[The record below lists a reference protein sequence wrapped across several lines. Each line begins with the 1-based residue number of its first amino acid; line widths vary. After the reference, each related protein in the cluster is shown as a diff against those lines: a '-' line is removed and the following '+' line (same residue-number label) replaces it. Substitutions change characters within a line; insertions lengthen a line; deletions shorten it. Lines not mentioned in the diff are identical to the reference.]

1 MRLTGAISRA
11 SVPRAFR
18 RAALV
23 VTDCWWCP
31 DAGTHSSDEGRLLV
45 QIDMLGQ
52 FRVRIDGRAVADA
65 EWRRARSV
73 ALVKLLALATGHRMH
88 REQAMEALWPEM
100 SPESSSANLRK
111 AVHFARRALGA
122 HDVIRIENDTVTLA
136 PELDLQIDVE
146 LFESEARQA
155 LGASDAAACVRAADL
170 YRGDLLPDDVY
181 VGWTEM
187 TRERLRRMHARV
199 LRAGRL
205 WERVLE
211 ADPTDEEAQGA
222 VMQAALDAGNRGEVI
237 RQFQRLRERL
247 RIDLGVGPAA
257 GTVAIYER
265 AIAMDSVEPVSL
277 TDRVRA
283 SLAWGLVHL
292 HSGDFVK
299 AERIAREARAL
310 ALDGGLA
317 REIGEASA
325 LFGMVAHMQG
335 RWPELF
341 RSEFIQWVR
350 RSPAFAS
357 TIFDGHLCLAEF
369 CLCGAGGH
377 EQIASASRELL
388 AVAED
393 AGSVPGRALAT
404 LVLGE
409 AALFSGQL
417 DSAEA
422 LLVEAERLHAEAGAD
437 AGRVMS
443 LQRLAEAA
451 LARGQKWRAS
461 RFVQKGFRL
470 AQASWLEPHLLMRL
484 QALVVESA
492 GTKARVVEAIAQGDR
507 WLAERNMCQPCSMA
521 FRIASSISLSELG
534 EVESAGRRLDDAER
548 LAGMWNGGPWVAAI
562 WEARG
567 VQRRARG
574 NAEQAA
580 ALFHEAAARYLEL
593 GRVGD
598 QARCLARLGE

>member
-1 MRLTGAISRA
+1 
-11 SVPRAFR
+11 
-18 RAALV
+18 
-23 VTDCWWCP
+23 
-31 DAGTHSSDEGRLLV
+31 
-45 QIDMLGQ
+45 MLGQ
-52 FRVRIDGRAVADA
+52 FRVRVDGRAVADA

-73 ALVKLLALATGHRMH
+73 ALVKLLALAGRHRLH

-100 SPESSSANLRK
+100 APEASSANLRK
-111 AVHFARRALGA
+111 AIHFARRALGE
-122 HDVIRIENDTVTLA
+122 HDVIRIENDVVALA

-146 LFESEARQA
+146 LFESEARRA
-155 LGASDAAACVRAADL
+155 IDASDVAACARAADR

-181 VGWTEM
+181 VEWTEA
-187 TRERLRRMHARV
+187 TRERLRQLNARL
-199 LRAGRL
+199 LRAGGL
-205 WERVLE
+205 WERVLA
-211 ADPTDEEAQGA
+211 ADPTDEEAQRA

-247 RIDLGVGPAA
+247 RVDLGVGPASD
-257 GTVAIYER
+257 TVAIYER
-265 AIAMDSVEPVSL
+265 ALAMDSVEPISL

-283 SLAWGLVHL
+283 ALAWGIVHL
-292 HSGDFVK
+292 HSGEFAK
-299 AERIAREARAL
+299 AERIAREARTL
-310 ALDGGLA
+310 ALEAGLA

-341 RSEFIQWVR
+341 RSEFIEWVR
-350 RSPAFAS
+350 RSPAFTS

-393 AGSVPGRALAT
+393 AQSIAGRALAT
-404 LVLGE
+404 LILGE
-409 AALFSGQL
+409 AALFSGPL
-417 DSAEA
+417 DVAER

-443 LQRLAEAA
+443 LQRLAEVA
-451 LARGQKWRAS
+451 LARGQKWRAA
-461 RFVQKGFRL
+461 RLVQKGFRI
-470 AQASWLEPHLLMRL
+470 AQSSWLEPHLLMRL

-492 GTKARVVEAIAQGDR
+492 GTKARVIDAIGQGDR
-507 WLAERNMCQPCSMA
+507 WLAERSMCQPCSME
-521 FRIASSISLSELG
+521 FRIASSTALTELG
-534 EVESAGRRLDDAER
+534 EIESASRRLDEAER
-548 LAGMWNGGPWVAAI
+548 LAGMWNGGPWVAAV

-574 NAEQAA
+574 NPEHAA
-580 ALFHEAAARYLEL
+580 ALFHEAAARFGEL
-593 GRVGD
+593 GRVRD
-598 QARCLARLGE
+598 QARCLARLEA

>member
-1 MRLTGAISRA
+1 
-11 SVPRAFR
+11 
-18 RAALV
+18 
-23 VTDCWWCP
+23 
-31 DAGTHSSDEGRLLV
+31 
-45 QIDMLGQ
+45 MLGQ
-52 FRVRIDGRAVADA
+52 FRVRVDGRAVADA

-73 ALVKLLALATGHRMH
+73 ALVKLLALAGRHRLH

-100 SPESSSANLRK
+100 APEASSANLRK
-111 AVHFARRALGA
+111 AIHFARRALGA
-122 HDVIRIENDTVTLA
+122 PDVIRIENDVVALA
-136 PELDLQIDVE
+136 PEQDLQIDVE
-146 LFESEARQA
+146 LFESEARRA
-155 LGASDAAACVRAADL
+155 IDASDVAACARAADR

-181 VGWTEM
+181 VEWTEA
-187 TRERLRRMHARV
+187 TRERLRQLNARL
-199 LRAGRL
+199 LRAGGL
-205 WERVLE
+205 WERVLA
-211 ADPTDEEAQGA
+211 ADPTDEEAQRA

-247 RIDLGVGPAA
+247 RVDLGVGPASD
-257 GTVAIYER
+257 TVAIYER
-265 AIAMDSVEPVSL
+265 ALAMDSVEPISL

-283 SLAWGLVHL
+283 ALAWGIVHL
-292 HSGDFVK
+292 HSGEFAK
-299 AERIAREARAL
+299 AERIAREARTL
-310 ALDGGLA
+310 ALEAGLA

-341 RSEFIQWVR
+341 RSEFIEWVR
-350 RSPAFAS
+350 RSPAFTS

-393 AGSVPGRALAT
+393 AQSIAGRALAT
-404 LVLGE
+404 LILGE
-409 AALFSGQL
+409 AALFSGPL
-417 DSAEA
+417 DVAER

-437 AGRVMS
+437 AGRAMS

-461 RFVQKGFRL
+461 RLVQKAFRI
-470 AQASWLEPHLLMRL
+470 AQSSWLEPHLLMRL

-492 GTKARVVEAIAQGDR
+492 GTKARVIDAIEQGDR
-507 WLAERNMCQPCSMA
+507 WLAERSMCQPCSMG
-521 FRIASSISLSELG
+521 FRIASSIALTELG
-534 EVESAGRRLDDAER
+534 EIESASRRLDEAER
-548 LAGMWNGGPWVAAI
+548 LAGMWNGGPWVAAV

-574 NAEQAA
+574 NPEHAG
-580 ALFHEAAARYLEL
+580 ALFHEAAARFGEL
-593 GRVGD
+593 GRVRD
-598 QARCLARLGE
+598 QARCLARLEE